1 MNTTRARTFVRSL
14 ASLGM
19 TDRVPLALGFSAPLI
34 PLMFGVATSDDYKPV
49 TWMGRLPVDVTTI
62 LVATHVAVAVA
73 GCVLFATGFAAILN
87 LLIFDSARIFYGAQ
101 LWRLAT
107 YAFVHPPGSLL
118 WFAIEMYMLFVFG
131 REVERYIGQRPFIVL
146 YGLLLFVPVAILTFW
161 GLWQRTG
168 LGGSPALHFGIF
180 IAFAAIYPNAEMFLR
195 ITAKWT
201 ALILAGIYTLQLLAY
216 HAWSDLVVVWS
227 SMAAAWIFIRARG
240 VGPELMWWSNFKA
253 ALQPKPK
260 FHVVPKPSSRRVVE
274 PDDVYSSIDP
284 ILDKIAKSGINS
296 LTASERRA
304 LDRARSRLLNE
315 SK

>member
-1 MNTTRARTFVRSL
+1 VPARLLLART
-14 ASLGM
+14 
-19 TDRVPLALGFSAPLI
+19 FSAPLI
-34 PLMFGVATSDDYKPV
+34 LRMFGVTTSDDYKPV

-62 LVATHVAVAVA
+62 LVATHVIVAVIGA
-73 GCVLFATGFAAILN
+73 ILVTTEVGWILN

-131 REVERYIGQRPFIVL
+131 REVERYIGQRPFVVL
-146 YGLLLFVPVAILTFW
+146 YGLLLLLPTAILTFW

-168 LGGSPALHFGIF
+168 VGGSPALHFGIF
-180 IAFAAIYPNAEMFLR
+180 IAFATVYPSAELFLR

-201 ALILAGIYTLQLLAY
+201 ALILAAIYTLQLLAY
-216 HAWSDLVVVWS
+216 HAWSDLVVVWTS
-227 SMAAAWIFIRARG
+227 IAAAWIFVRARG
-240 VGPELMWWSNFKA
+240 VGPELMWWSNLKNAF
-253 ALQPKPK
+253 QPKPK
-260 FHVVPKPSSRRVVE
+260 FHVVPKSSSRRVVE

-284 ILDKIAKSGINS
+284 ILEKIARSGINS
-296 LTASERRA
+296 LSASERRA

>member
-1 MNTTRARTFVRSL
+1 
-14 ASLGM
+14 
-19 TDRVPLALGFSAPLI
+19 
-34 PLMFGVATSDDYKPV
+34 MFGVTTSDDYKPV
-49 TWMGRLPVDVTTI
+49 TWMGRVPVDVTTI
-62 LVATHVAVAVA
+62 LVATHVAVAVL
-73 GCVLFATGFAAILN
+73 GCVFVAFGFGAILN
-87 LLIFDSARIFYGAQ
+87 LLIFDSARIFYGLQ

-107 YAFVHPPGSLL
+107 YAFVHPPGALI

-146 YGLLLFVPVAILTFW
+146 YALLLLLPTTILTFW

-168 LGGSPALHFGIF
+168 IGGSPALHFGIF
-180 IAFAAIYPNAEMFLR
+180 IAFATIYPSAELFLR

-201 ALILAGIYTLQLLAY
+201 ALILAAIYTLQLLAY
-216 HAWSDLVVVWS
+216 HAWSDLLVVWTS
-227 SMAAAWIFIRARG
+227 IAAAWIFVRARG
-240 VGPELMWWSNFKA
+240 VGPELIWWSNLKRAF
-253 ALQPKPK
+253 QPKPK
-260 FHVVPKPSSRRVVE
+260 FQVVPKPSSRRVVE